1 MIVENAPVVV
11 GVKDMATDSDSVRLA
26 AQEAASTGAP
36 LHIVHAFVWELFL
49 SNEYGD
55 DRELAE
61 QMVGEAVAL
70 ARGAYP
76 SLTVTSEIVDGDPTR
91 VLLRAATD
99 AALLVLGGQG
109 LARHGTDPA
118 LSVSIQVA
126 ARACQPVLFAC
137 GPERPGPVVVG
148 VDGSA
153 DAAVGLDAAYDEARR
168 RRTSVVVVHAEGAP
182 CAEPPPP
189 AVPAEHRVVDRPADE
204 ALIAESNGAQL
215 VVVGAQG
222 DRPTLLGPVTQAV
235 LRHAHCPV
243 LVARARPILRGN
255 GIRRDTQ
262 ALAS

>member
-11 GVKDMATDSDSVRLA
+11 GVKDMANDFDTVRLA
-26 AQEAASTGAP
+26 VREAASTGSP
-36 LHIVHAFVWELFL
+36 LHVVHAFVWELFL
-49 SNEYGD
+49 SSEYGD
-55 DRELAE
+55 DRELAH

-70 ARGAYP
+70 AHGAHP
-76 SLTVTSEIVDGDPTR
+76 SLTVTSEVVDGDPIR

-126 ARACQPVLFAC
+126 ARAAQPVLFAC
-137 GPERPGPVVVG
+137 GDERPGPVVVG

-168 RRTSVVVVHAEGAP
+168 RRTGVVVVHAEGAP
-182 CAEPPPP
+182 CAEPAPPS
-189 AVPAEHRVVDRPADE
+189 VLAEHRLVDLPAEE
-204 ALIAESNGAQL
+204 ALIAESSGAQL

-243 LVARARPILRGN
+243 LVARVRPTHNGN
-255 GIRRDTQ
+255 GVRRDDQ

>member
-1 MIVENAPVVV
+1 MIAENAPVVA
-11 GVKDMATDSDSVRLA
+11 GVKDMATDSDTVRLA
-26 AQEAASTGAP
+26 AREATSIGSP

-55 DRELAE
+55 DRELAH
-61 QMVGEAVAL
+61 QMLGEAVAL
-70 ARGAYP
+70 ARGANP
-76 SLTVTSEIVDGDPTR
+76 SLTVTSELVDGDPIR

-109 LARHGTDPA
+109 LARHGTDPT

-137 GPERPGPVVVG
+137 GAERPGPIVVG

-168 RRTSVVVVHAEGAP
+168 RRTGVVVVHAEGAP
-182 CAEPPPP
+182 CAEHPAP
-189 AVPAEHRVVDRPADE
+189 AVPAEHRVVDQPADE
-204 ALIAESNGAQL
+204 ALIAESDGAQL

-235 LRHAHCPV
+235 LRHARCPV
-243 LVARARPILRGN
+243 LVARAGSRFPSSA
-255 GIRRDTQ
+255 RREDQ